1 VGSLRGGIPPTAD
14 SYPYVTGMGFRN
26 RSHLIYDEFHK
37 GTPDSITSDGQVA
50 FIKTDY
56 VSDFFNH
63 IMPSVKYK
71 INIITHNS
79 AKGIEPSYQKYLD
92 NPNVV
97 SWYSQNANFPHPKL
111 KSIPLGL
118 ANKRWSH
125 GNTEIV
131 NGVIAEET
139 NKEYLL
145 YMNFDSSTN
154 TAKRGAVSR
163 LFAEKDYVFR
173 AKRKTF
179 QNYLR
184 DLKSS
189 KYSLSPEGRGVDC
202 LRIWE
207 SILVGCVPIVKRCH
221 NISFYEDMP
230 ILIVD
235 DWRHVTKDFLEREYG
250 KFAVGERAEQLYM
263 DYWIDKVGIKGEEW

>member
-1 VGSLRGGIPPTAD
+1 VGSLRRGIPPTAD

-26 RSHLIYDEFHK
+26 RSHLIYDEFRK
-37 GTPDSITSDGQVA
+37 DTPDSITSDGQVA

-63 IMPSVKYK
+63 VMPSVKYK

-79 AKGIEPSYQKYLD
+79 AKGIEPGYQIYLD

-97 SWYSQNANFPHPKL
+97 SWHSQNANFQHPKL

-125 GNTEIV
+125 GDTEIV
-131 NGVIAEET
+131 DGVISEEIS
-139 NKEYLL
+139 KEHLL
-145 YMNFDSSTN
+145 YMNFDPNTN
-154 TAKRGAVSR
+154 ATKRREVSR
-163 LFAEKDYVFR
+163 IFAEKNYVFR

-221 NISFYEDMP
+221 NISFYGDMP
-230 ILIVD
+230 ILVVD
-235 DWRHVTKDFLEREYG
+235 DWNQISEKYLEKEYDR
-250 KFAVGERAEQLYM
+250 FAIGERPEQLYM
-263 DYWIDKVGIKGEEW
+263 DYWVGKIGLKREE